1 MPEGPEIRRIAD
13 ELHEVLGG
21 AVVHQLFFA
30 FPHLKPF
37 SALLANQTILQ
48 VQSRGKALLTRF
60 DNGLTLY
67 SHNQLYGRWV
77 ITPRD
82 SQPDS
87 GRQLRLALHTDRHSA
102 WLYSASEIEVL
113 DEQQLQRHPFLSRLG
128 PDLLD
133 ETFES
138 QQLLARFRDRKF
150 RGRRLGSLLV
160 DQAFVAGLGNYLR
173 CEILHVTGLHPTL
186 RPTDCSDSQLEQ
198 LGVNSIRLIRQ
209 SYQTAG
215 ITNDLQRAEAL
226 KQEGVEK
233 EDYRFYVFRREGL
246 PCYRCGTSIVKLMD
260 TGQPCYLCPVCQKP

>member
-13 ELHEVLGG
+13 ELHEVLG
-21 AVVHQLFFA
+21 ATVVRRLFFA

-37 SALLANQTILQ
+37 SPHLENRTVLQ

-67 SHNQLYGRWV
+67 SHNQLYGRWM
-77 ITPRD
+77 ITPLD
-82 SQPDS
+82 LEPDT
-87 GRQLRLALHTDRHSA
+87 GRQLHLALHTDLHSA

-138 QQLLARFRDRKF
+138 QQLLARFMDRKF
-150 RGRRLGSLLV
+150 RGRRLGTLLV

-173 CEILHVTGLHPTL
+173 CEILHVTGLHPAL
-186 RPTDCSDSQLEQ
+186 RPTDCSDRQLEH
-198 LGVNSIRLIRQ
+198 LAVNSIRLIRQ
-209 SYQTAG
+209 SHQTAG

-226 KQEGVEK
+226 QQQGVEK
-233 EDYRFYVFRREGL
+233 GDYRFYVFRREGL
-246 PCYRCGTSIVKLMD
+246 PCYRCGTSIVKL
-260 TGQPCYLCPVCQKP
+260 TGAGQPCYLCPSCQKP